1 MKTIS
6 NDIHR
11 IAFSC
16 KAVQV
21 PFLLRRGWGWVL
33 AVCLLLTSCGVYNKY
48 ERPDVN
54 TTGLIRDVVSDIDT
68 LAVQDTA
75 SFGNL
80 PWRSVFTDPQLQAL
94 ITQGLEHNANLQNAA
109 LTVQMYETM
118 LKAAK
123 LAFLPAITIGGT
135 SPMGSISTL
144 YTDPRQTTKSY
155 SIPVAAS
162 WTLDLFGN
170 ILSQKRSTQ
179 MKLLGYKDYQMA
191 VRAQVVSG
199 IANSYYTLLMLD
211 EQLRILTEMSAMS
224 KETWEM
230 MKLQYQLGRMRSTS
244 VQSAEAAY
252 LSVQTQ
258 ANDMRRQI
266 RATENALCLLI
277 GQPGQQVPRSTL
289 AEQSLPTEFATGV
302 GVRLLNNR
310 PDVHNAEMN
319 LAACFHDVQTARS
332 QFYPNVTV
340 GASAAFNNGSG
351 QINPGKWLLS
361 LFGSLTQPIFA
372 RGALIANLKVSK
384 LKYEQAFNTW
394 QNAILSAGNEVSN
407 ALVNYRGYDEN
418 SKLEAQRIA
427 VLTKTVEDTR
437 ALYKSSGSTYLEV
450 LTAQTQLLSAQIN
463 KVSDDFSKMQSVV
476 SLYTALGGGGK

>member
-1 MKTIS
+1 MKKIMIFAAT
-6 NDIHR
+6 
-11 IAFSC
+11 A
-16 KAVQV
+16 
-21 PFLLRRGWGWVL
+21 
-33 AVCLLLTSCGVYNKY
+33 LLLSSCGVYNKY

-54 TTGLIRDVVSDIDT
+54 TKGLIRDAVSDVDT
-68 LAVQDTA
+68 LAVSQEDTA

-94 ITQGLEHNANLQNAA
+94 IEQGLEKNANLQNAA
-109 LTVQMYETM
+109 LTVQMYESM

-123 LAFLPAITIGGT
+123 LAFLPAITFGGT
-135 SPMGSISTL
+135 NQMGSIQTIYTNPSQTSKL
-144 YTDPRQTTKSY
+144 YTL
-155 SIPVAAS
+155 PVTAS

-191 VRAQVVSG
+191 VRAQVVG
-199 IANSYYTLLMLD
+199 GVANAYYTLLMLD
-211 EQLRILTEMSAMS
+211 EQLRIVTEMSKMA

-230 MKLQYQLGRMRSTS
+230 MKLQHQLGRMRSTS

-252 LSVQTQ
+252 LSTQTQ
-258 ANDMRRQI
+258 ANDFRRQI
-266 RATENALCLLI
+266 RATENALSLLI
-277 GQPGQQVPRSTL
+277 GQAGQQIPRSTL
-289 AEQSLPTEFATGV
+289 AQQSLPSEFATGV
-302 GVRLLNNR
+302 GIALLKNR

-332 QFYPNVTV
+332 QFYPTISI
-340 GASAAFNNGSG
+340 GATGAFSNGGGS
-351 QINPGKWLLS
+351 INPGKWLVN

-384 LKYEQAFNTW
+384 LKYEQAFNSW

-407 ALVNYRGYDEN
+407 ALVNYNSYDAN
-418 SKLEAQRIA
+418 SKLEKQRVE
-427 VLTKTVEDTR
+427 VLTKNVEDTR
-437 ALYKSSGSTYLEV
+437 ALYKSSGSSYLEV

-463 KVSDDFSKMQSVV
+463 KVTDDFNKMQAVV